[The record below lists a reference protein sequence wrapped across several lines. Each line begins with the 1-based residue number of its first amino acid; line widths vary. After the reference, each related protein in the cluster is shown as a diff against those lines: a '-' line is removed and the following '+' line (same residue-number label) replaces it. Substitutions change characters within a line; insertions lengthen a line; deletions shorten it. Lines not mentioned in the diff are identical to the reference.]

1 MEEDNYKYISLSDS
15 ELSMVDEGIYTNI
28 PTAEIDIDMSP
39 EYSPTTEPIYFS
51 SSIKNYLPS
60 QPSSPIQ
67 NQIDEAPLTLP
78 IEYLSAARDWLI
90 SMMSEHSSNE
100 ANTSSLPIQLST
112 STVNFTLPT
121 NETESGLQLEDWIS
135 QPSSPSQNQIDEAPL
150 TLPIE
155 YLSAARDWL
164 ISMVMM
170 SEHSSNEANTSS
182 LPIQLSTST
191 VNFTLPTDETESRL
205 QLEDWISQPLYE
217 MPLPIITENPSLLS
231 TPSLPIVSTN
241 QTLFTTNRN
250 TNIGYHD
257 DIIFNDIDQII
268 NHNRRWINGHRVMS
282 MLCKLKDGEQRW
294 ISTGHLRKDSRVS
307 SLVDRYYRDL
317 KHPYWAKRSSRNKTK
332 GC

>member
-39 EYSPTTEPIYFS
+39 EYSPTTEPISFS

-60 QPSSPIQ
+60 QPSSPI
-67 NQIDEAPLTLP
+67 
-78 IEYLSAARDWLI
+78 
-90 SMMSEHSSNE
+90 
-100 ANTSSLPIQLST
+100 
-112 STVNFTLPT
+112 
-121 NETESGLQLEDWIS
+121 
-135 QPSSPSQNQIDEAPL
+135 QNQIDEAPL

-191 VNFTLPTDETESRL
+191 VNFTLPTNETESGL

-217 MPLPIITENPSLLS
+217 MPLPIVTETLLFFQPPLYQLCQQIKLSLQLIEIQIS
-231 TPSLPIVSTN
+231 
-241 QTLFTTNRN
+241 
-250 TNIGYHD
+250 
-257 DIIFNDIDQII
+257 DIMMISFSMILIKLLIIIDVGLMDIE
-268 NHNRRWINGHRVMS
+268 
-282 MLCKLKDGEQRW
+282 L
-294 ISTGHLRKDSRVS
+294 
-307 SLVDRYYRDL
+307 
-317 KHPYWAKRSSRNKTK
+317 
-332 GC
+332 

>member
-39 EYSPTTEPIYFS
+39 EYSPTTEPISFS

-60 QPSSPIQ
+60 QPSSPI
-67 NQIDEAPLTLP
+67 
-78 IEYLSAARDWLI
+78 
-90 SMMSEHSSNE
+90 
-100 ANTSSLPIQLST
+100 
-112 STVNFTLPT
+112 
-121 NETESGLQLEDWIS
+121 
-135 QPSSPSQNQIDEAPL
+135 QNQIDEAPL

-191 VNFTLPTDETESRL
+191 VNFTLPTNETESGL

-217 MPLPIITENPSLLS
+217 MPLPIVTENPSLLS

-317 KHPYWAKRSSRNKTK
+317 KHPYWAKRSSRNKAK
-332 GC
+332 RY